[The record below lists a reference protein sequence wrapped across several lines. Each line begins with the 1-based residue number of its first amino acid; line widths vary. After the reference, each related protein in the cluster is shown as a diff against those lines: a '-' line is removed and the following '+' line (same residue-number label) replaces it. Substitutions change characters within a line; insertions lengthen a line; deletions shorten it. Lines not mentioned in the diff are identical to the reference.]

1 MYQGMLHLH
10 SFLRWV
16 VLIVAIIA
24 VIKLLAGKNGNKE
37 FSKKDKTP
45 VLLYMIFLDVQ
56 LLIGMY
62 LYFVAQGFGFNQL
75 KEMGMGPAMKDVAV
89 RFFSIE
95 HTIGMLLAIILVHV
109 ANSFAKK
116 DMPSKDKFSKMLYLV
131 LASIILILFFI
142 PWPFREVIG
151 RSWFPGM

>member
-10 SFLRWV
+10 SVLRWV

-24 VIKLLAGKNGNKE
+24 VVKLLMGKNGKKE
-37 FSKKDKTP
+37 FTKKDRTP

-56 LLIGMY
+56 LLIGIY
-62 LYFVAQGFGFNQL
+62 LYFGAQGFGFNKL
-75 KEMGMGPAMKDVAV
+75 KELGMGPAMKDVAV

-116 DMPSKDKFSKMLYLV
+116 DMPSKDKYSKMLYLV
-131 LASIILILFFI
+131 LASIALILLFI
-142 PWPFREVIG
+142 PWPFREAIG
-151 RSWFPGM
+151 RSLFPGM